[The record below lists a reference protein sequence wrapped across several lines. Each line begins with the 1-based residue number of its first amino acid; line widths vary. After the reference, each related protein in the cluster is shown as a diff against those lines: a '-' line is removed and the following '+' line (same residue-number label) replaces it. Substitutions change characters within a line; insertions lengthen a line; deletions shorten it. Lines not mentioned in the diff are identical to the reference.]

1 MFQMVSEARSAVTDV
16 TRDAGPGDR
25 DAATA
30 GFGGEQVTPVQHL
43 GLGATGE
50 TGGGVPQRRPSAGT
64 TAETVATGDGIL
76 VTRDSQGQVQNLRR
90 KRKTQR
96 GSRTLQSA
104 RGAAA
109 VLMPNQ
115 GDATTA
121 C

>member
-64 TAETVATGDGIL
+64 TAETVATGDGIS
-76 VTRDSQGQVQNLRR
+76 RDSRQPGPSPEPE
-90 KRKTQR
+90 KEKK
-96 GSRTLQSA
+96 
-104 RGAAA
+104 
-109 VLMPNQ
+109 
-115 GDATTA
+115 DATRKQDPA
-121 C
+121 ERERCGCSAHAQPR